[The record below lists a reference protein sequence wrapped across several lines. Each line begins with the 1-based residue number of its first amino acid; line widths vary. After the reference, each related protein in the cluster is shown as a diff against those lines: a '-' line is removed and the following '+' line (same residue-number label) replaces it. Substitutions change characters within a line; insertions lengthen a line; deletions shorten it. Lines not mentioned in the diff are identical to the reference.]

1 MSSTNYPPYSSNL
14 TETIYITAAYVSGGD
29 TYSLPASS
37 NLTETIY
44 ITAAYVSGGD
54 TYSLPAS
61 SNLTETIYITSE
73 YVSGG
78 DTYSLPASSNLTETI
93 YITSEYVSG
102 GDTYSLPASSILT
115 ETVVISALP
124 CISYVHY
131 SKYGKKSTFRD
142 VTITGNFLFL
152 DEIYLSA
159 TDNSLFSPLTTQY
172 VDFFSPA
179 NLVSLRYLPTTVYNL
194 STAYPAISAVR
205 VTSFVKI
212 SDTKVLFTLPPL
224 SNFSGGQTINFITF
238 NKSGYCISDGITVF
252 DVSPATP
259 TPTPTVTTTPGI
271 LSPTPTPTQSVTP
284 TGTPTVTPTRT
295 PGVTPTQTTTPTPTP
310 TPTLTPGLTP
320 TIGPAIIITGVGN
333 DFCVYGCYTLAFAG
347 RLTYSLYINGVL
359 YRVTDDVIQY
369 TNNIIPTSHLTY
381 LPSLNGWYL
390 QGLTPQGV
398 INYAYKPG
406 GLGYDINTSFTIMT
420 GGGYINSNVFPFCF
434 TPSASPT
441 PSITTSSTPTPTPT
455 HL

>member
-29 TYSLPASS
+29 VYSLPLSS
-37 NLTETIY
+37 DLTETIY
-44 ITAAYVSGGD
+44 ITSDYVSGGNV
-54 TYSLPAS
+54 YSLPLS

-78 DTYSLPASSNLTETI
+78 DVYSLPLSSELTETI

-102 GDTYSLPASSILT
+102 GSVFTLPASSILT
-115 ETVVISALP
+115 ETTVISALP

-131 SKYGKKSTFRD
+131 SKYGRRSTYRD
-142 VTITGNFLFL
+142 VAITGNFLFL

-159 TDNSLFSPLTTQY
+159 SDNSLFSPLTTEY
-172 VDFFSPA
+172 VNFFSPE

-194 STAYPAISAVR
+194 SNAYPAISAVR
-205 VTSFVKI
+205 VTSFTKI
-212 SDTKVLFTLPPL
+212 SDSKVIFTLPSL
-224 SNFSGGQTINFITF
+224 SSFSGGQVINFITF

-252 DVSPATP
+252 DAAPTTP
-259 TPTPTVTTTPGI
+259 TPTPTVTPTPVT
-271 LSPTPTPTQSVTP
+271 LTPTPTPTVTSTVTSTQSVT
-284 TGTPTVTPTRT
+284 TTVTPTPTKT
-295 PGVTPTQTTTPTPTP
+295 PSTSFTPTP

-320 TIGPAIIITGVGN
+320 TLGPAIIITGVGN
-333 DFCVYGCYTLAFAG
+333 DFCVYGCYTLAYVG
-347 RLTYSLYINGVL
+347 RLTYSLFINGVL

-369 TNNIIPTSHLTY
+369 TNNIVATSHLTY

-390 QGLTPQGV
+390 QGLTSQGIV
-398 INYAYKPG
+398 NYAYKPG

-420 GGGYINSNVFPFCF
+420 GGGSINSNVFPFCF
-434 TPSASPT
+434 TPSAT
-441 PSITTSSTPTPTPT
+441 PSMSSSSTPTPTPT

>member
-14 TETIYITAAYVSGGD
+14 TETIYIS
-29 TYSLPASS
+29 
-37 NLTETIY
+37 
-44 ITAAYVSGGD
+44 AAYVSGGD

-271 LSPTPTPTQSVTP
+271 LSPTPTQSVTP

>member
-1 MSSTNYPPYSSNL
+1 M
-14 TETIYITAAYVSGGD
+14 
-29 TYSLPASS
+29 
-37 NLTETIY
+37 
-44 ITAAYVSGGD
+44 
-54 TYSLPAS
+54 
-61 SNLTETIYITSE
+61 
-73 YVSGG
+73 
-78 DTYSLPASSNLTETI
+78 
-93 YITSEYVSG
+93 
-102 GDTYSLPASSILT
+102 
-115 ETVVISALP
+115 P

-320 TIGPAIIITGVGN
+320 TLGPAIIITGVGN